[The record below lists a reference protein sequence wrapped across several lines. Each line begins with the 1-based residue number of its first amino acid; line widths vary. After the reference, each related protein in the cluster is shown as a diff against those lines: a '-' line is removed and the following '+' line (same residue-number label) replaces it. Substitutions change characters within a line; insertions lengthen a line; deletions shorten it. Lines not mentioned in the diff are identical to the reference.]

1 MKKSRIAKLWLAI
14 IIFAA
19 IGQVAWMVENEFFSL
34 FVYELLKEEAA
45 VNAIDVIA
53 WMIGASAVTGTLTT
67 LLIGALSDKIGKR
80 KTLISVG
87 YIVWGLSILGFAFIN
102 VENSALLFGTV
113 SAASA
118 TAIIVIIADCLMTF
132 FGASANEAGFN
143 AWITDVSTKKNGGT
157 IESVLAIAPV
167 LALIFVF
174 TSSFFVDGGSFLRWQ
189 IVYIMLGVGVIV
201 AGILG
206 FFLLEDS
213 EKLAKNT
220 DGYWRHLIEGF
231 RVKTIRKH
239 VKLYLV
245 LAAFFVFCLAT
256 EISLPYLF
264 IYLHYDANLLIS
276 NHMIVYLSVAALFL
290 ASIISIIYGRILD
303 KFGTKRLLLPA
314 VIVLFIGLFMLALP
328 LFNAASAN
336 LVVVSLGVLLMLSG
350 DFMLSTH
357 IGLLYREETPVGS
370 VGVFQGIRV
379 LATILL
385 PVTLGAWI
393 GAKIIDNTYTF
404 IELGETQPVPTP
416 WVFLVSAFVLL
427 LIFIPAFFI
436 KKLEKTE
443 GTRHEPASK

>member
-19 IGQVAWMVENEFFSL
+19 IGQVAWMVENEFFTL
-34 FVYELLKEEAA
+34 FVYELLKEEAS

-80 KTLISVG
+80 KTFISVG

-102 VENSALLFGTV
+102 IENSALLFGTL

-143 AWITDVSTKKNGGT
+143 AWITDVSTKQNGGI

-167 LALIFVF
+167 LALLFVF
-174 TSSFFVDGGSFLRWQ
+174 TSSFFVEGESIVRWQ
-189 IVYIMLGVGVIV
+189 IVYILLGLGVMI

-206 FFLLEDS
+206 FFLIEDS
-213 EKLAKNT
+213 KKLTKNT

-231 RVKTIRKH
+231 RVKTMKKH

-245 LAAFFVFCLAT
+245 LAAFFVLCLAT

-264 IYLHYDANLLIS
+264 IYLHYDSSLLIS
-276 NHMIVYLSVAALFL
+276 NHMIVYLSAVALLL

-303 KFGTKRLLLPA
+303 KFGTRHLLFPA
-314 VIVLFIGLFMLALP
+314 ITILFLGLFMLSLP

-336 LVVVSLGVLLMLSG
+336 LVVVFIGVLLMLSG
-350 DFMLSTH
+350 NFMLATH
-357 IGLLYREETPVGS
+357 IGLLYREETPSGS

-379 LATILL
+379 FATVLL

-404 IELGETQPVPTP
+404 IELGEAQPVPTP

-427 LIFIPAFFI
+427 LIFIPVFFL
-436 KKLEKTE
+436 KKLDKTE
-443 GTRHEPASK
+443 EVRHESATK